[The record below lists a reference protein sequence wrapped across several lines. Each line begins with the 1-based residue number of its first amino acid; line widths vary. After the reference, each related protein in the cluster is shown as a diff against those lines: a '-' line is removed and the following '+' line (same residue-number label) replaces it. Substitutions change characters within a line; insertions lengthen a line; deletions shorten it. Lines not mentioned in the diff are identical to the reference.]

1 MKTTG
6 VGWVGLWVPVV
17 VVAGAI
23 LCLSVLRQPLGG
35 ITVVPHADKL
45 GHLVAYGVLG
55 FLLAR
60 AVGAR
65 GSASAAAVAA
75 VVWASA
81 YGGAL
86 EVVQPL
92 AGRTADFLD
101 LAADV
106 VGAAGAVGVWF
117 VVRRPGR

>member
-1 MKTTG
+1 MKAA
-6 VGWVGLWVPVV
+6 GWARSWAPVV

-23 LCLSVLRQPLGG
+23 FYFSIVRHPLGG
-35 ITVVPHADKL
+35 IIAVPHADKL

-55 FLLAR
+55 LLLAR
-60 AVGAR
+60 ALGAH
-65 GSASAAAVAA
+65 GSAVAAAVAA
-75 VVWASA
+75 AVWASA

-92 AGRTADFLD
+92 VGRTADFLD

-106 VGAAGAVGVWF
+106 VGAAAAVGAWF